1 MRTTR
6 SAIKSALRLLWLRSK
21 ERSTALKLASYQ
33 CEECGIKQSTAKGK
47 EVRLEVHHLE
57 EAIDWNKMI
66 DYLQRHLLCSPDNLE
81 VLCKKCH
88 YERHHGGKHEKH

>member
-6 SAIKSALRLLWLRSK
+6 SAIKSALRLLWLRSR

-57 EAIDWNKMI
+57 DAIDWNKMI

-81 VLCKKCH
+81 VLCQKCH